1 MRSKSEQNNI
11 IKLGDLKSQQNLEKK
26 EVISPEDLINRMNKI
41 KETVSKINIIMKE
54 LKEKSK
60 WKN

>member
-60 WKN
+60 